1 MALTQISPRALR
13 PLLPARP
20 PDGHKGVFGHVLI
33 LAGSRG
39 FIGAAKLAAFGAGRS
54 GVGLVTIG
62 TPRPLGD
69 VLGAS
74 LTEAMTLM
82 LPATEDETLAHAAI
96 DTALGFVADKEAAV
110 LGPGISRH
118 PETREFVLEFIR
130 RCPVPFVVD
139 ADGLNCLSTQ
149 LDALTEKQAPCIV
162 TPHPGEMAR
171 LQGTSTADVQADRE
185 NSARKFARD
194 FDCTVVLKGR
204 DTIVCSE
211 EDLCC
216 MNPTGNSGLAKGGT
230 GDVLAGIVGG
240 LLAQGMQCIDAAAL
254 GVYLHGLAGDLA
266 AKANTERGMTAG
278 DVVECLPQAWRLLEE
293 GS

>member
-1 MALTQISPRALR
+1 MALTQISPRALK
-13 PLLPARP
+13 PLLPVRP

-33 LAGSRG
+33 VAGSRG
-39 FIGAAKLAAFGAGRS
+39 FTGAAKLAAFGAGRS
-54 GVGLVTIG
+54 GVGLVTVA

-69 VLGAS
+69 LLGAS

-82 LPATEDETLAHAAI
+82 LPSTEDETLAREAI
-96 DTALGFVADKEAAV
+96 DTVLGFVADKEAAV

-118 PETREFVLEFIR
+118 PETCKFVLEFVR
-130 RCPVPFVVD
+130 QCPVPFVVD
-139 ADGLNCLSTQ
+139 ADGLNCLSTR
-149 LDALTEKQAPCIV
+149 LDALTDKQAPCIV

-171 LQGTSTADVQADRE
+171 LQGMPTADVQAGRE
-185 NSARKFARD
+185 NAARKFARD
-194 FDCTVVLKGR
+194 FDCTVVLKGKH
-204 DTIVCSE
+204 TIVCDE
-211 EDLCC
+211 ESCA

-240 LLAQGMQCIDAAAL
+240 LLAQGMRCFDAASL

-266 AKANTERGMTAG
+266 AEANTERGMTAG
-278 DVVECLPQAWRLLEE
+278 DLVEYLPQAWRRLEE